1 MGHGYFCQ
9 CGGNRATQSVG
20 CFCLERR
27 GTMQVQRER
36 EGSEQ
41 GDVFILCL
49 VSEGFCIGASAMVN
63 LSILKV
69 ILDMR
74 HKRYANYGSTK
85 RQGRFI

>member
-1 MGHGYFCQ
+1 MDGSKGHGYFGQ

-41 GDVFILCL
+41 
-49 VSEGFCIGASAMVN
+49 AMVN